1 MGKIL
6 VIKGADF
13 SQVAVNKIP
22 LISKF
27 DTYLTHMW
35 NLTSDLKDSKG
46 NSTFYDGEI
55 TENGVKI
62 TSSDVQAITTI
73 ALFFHCQETQL
84 KYM

>member
-22 LISKF
+22 LISEF

-35 NLTSDLKDSKG
+35 NLTSDIKDSKG

-55 TENGVKI
+55 TEMVLRLHHQMFKPLQQYHYSFIVRKHN
-62 TSSDVQAITTI
+62 
-73 ALFFHCQETQL
+73 
-84 KYM
+84 